1 MGCGTHSTLK
11 ESCEDKEQLN
21 AFKKLKNTISVYKE
35 AINEYK
41 KFLEEYQT
49 ILEQKLICD
58 KDLNKYFKL
67 QKKIIMDNEPK
78 EIKNYKKIFNRV
90 DRLEEK
96 LNISPGCIKIDINKK
111 IENKEDEN
119 KESKQKN
126 QEQDNNNKEKEKS
139 KKKK

>member
-1 MGCGTHSTLK
+1 MGCGTHTTLK

-21 AFKKLKNTISVYKE
+21 AFKKLKNTIKAYKE
-35 AINEYK
+35 AISEYK

-49 ILEQKLICD
+49 ILEQKLICE

-111 IENKEDEN
+111 KDNKEGENKEN
-119 KESKQKN
+119 KQKK
-126 QEQDNNNKEKEKS
+126 QEHNNNKEKEKP